1 MRMALVEGH
10 HRAPPVEQLG
20 QKLVDRCQNIW
31 WTVYILD
38 RKFSSLIGSPN
49 AVKDDEITT
58 PLSDPKSCD
67 QKEAALSLHVRITQ
81 VITRVLDS
89 KYDEPFNCSLV

>member
-10 HRAPPVEQLG
+10 HRAPPVVQLG

-31 WTVYILD
+31 WTIYILD

-49 AVKDDEITT
+49 AVNDEEITT
-58 PLSDPKSCD
+58 PLWDPKTCP
-67 QKEAALSLHVRITQ
+67 QKEAALGLHVRITQ

-89 KYDEPFNCSLV
+89 K

>member
-1 MRMALVEGH
+1 MALVEGH

-58 PLSDPKSCD
+58 TLYDPKSCH

-89 KYDEPFNCSLV
+89 K